1 MPDKKASTEKKTAK
15 KKITFEK
22 SLVKLEEIVK
32 KMESGE
38 LSLEDSLKLFQEGVE
53 HSKTC
58 RELLAEAEYQVE
70 YLLKKEF
77 AEDACSGEDYEEDEQ

>member
-1 MPDKKASTEKKTAK
+1 MPEKITEPGKKTAK
-15 KKITFEK
+15 KKMTFEK
-22 SLVKLEEIVK
+22 SLGKLEEIVK
-32 KMESGE
+32 NMESGE

-77 AEDACSGEDYEEDEQ
+77 DAEEGSEEGLEED